1 MIDKFL
7 NLNSRNLSKLVSIKN
22 NISKSIIYKDKLCT
36 LSYKINR

>member
-22 NISKSIIYKDKLCT
+22 IIANNFAKLEHF
-36 LSYKINR
+36 